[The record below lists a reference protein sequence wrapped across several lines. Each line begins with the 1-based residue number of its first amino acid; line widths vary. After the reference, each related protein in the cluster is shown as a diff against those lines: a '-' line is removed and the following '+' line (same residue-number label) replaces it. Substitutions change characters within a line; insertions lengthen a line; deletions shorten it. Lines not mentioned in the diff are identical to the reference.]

1 LGRGGIVDF
10 QTVGGSEGTSP
21 PEGKMLRLKKSS
33 LIYVYDKVRRR
44 HTRASPPYTSVRR
57 EILRSKRIF
66 WNSLLVESEVSFFF
80 EGAKA
85 AFFPIITCDYKG
97 QVRKQVREYD

>member
-1 LGRGGIVDF
+1 
-10 QTVGGSEGTSP
+10 
-21 PEGKMLRLKKSS
+21 
-33 LIYVYDKVRRR
+33 
-44 HTRASPPYTSVRR
+44 VRR